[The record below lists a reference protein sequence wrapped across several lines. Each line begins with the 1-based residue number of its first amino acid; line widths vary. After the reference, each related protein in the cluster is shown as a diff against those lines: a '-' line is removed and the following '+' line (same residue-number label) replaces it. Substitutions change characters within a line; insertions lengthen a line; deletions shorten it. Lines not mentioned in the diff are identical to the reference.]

1 MNAKPGTQRTNGNGH
16 APAAAPRAAR
26 RTEGEPGEAEYLVI
40 VHPAGDLDA
49 PHLARYWTEVPALS
63 ACTGD
68 GATVD
73 QAVENTRREIARWL
87 QAQAA
92 LGPPRLVPPFSL
104 SVQLAF

>member
-1 MNAKPGTQRTNGNGH
+1 MTTNGH
-16 APAAAPRAAR
+16 ARPQAPRQASR
-26 RTEGEPGEAEYLVI
+26 PTPGGDGPEYLVI

-73 QAVENTRREIARWL
+73 QAVESTRQAITRWL
-87 QAQAA
+87 REQAGAD
-92 LGPPRLVPPFSL
+92 PPSSLPAFRLAVE
-104 SVQLAF
+104 LAF